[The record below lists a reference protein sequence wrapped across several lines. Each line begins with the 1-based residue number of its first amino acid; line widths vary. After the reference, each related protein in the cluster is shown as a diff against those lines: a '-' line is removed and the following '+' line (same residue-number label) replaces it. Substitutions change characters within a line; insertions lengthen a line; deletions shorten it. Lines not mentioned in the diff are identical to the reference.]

1 MTEQGMAGVSDRQGA
16 GAAQTDGHDKRLARG
31 LLWGLLGMVLVV
43 IIGLGV
49 LGLPGQTSRYA
60 AEDDLRPFGSVP
72 EFTLQERS
80 GKLVTKGD
88 LLGKVWVTDFIFTR
102 CVEEC
107 PLVSQRMARLQA
119 AFATPAD
126 FRLVS
131 ITVDPE
137 HDTPDVLSRYAANFG
152 ADAQRWL
159 FLTGEKTAIY
169 RLVQEGFHVGVVNP
183 YEPRQSSAPL
193 LPFRLHHHTWQVF
206 TPAVAWAHHS
216 IGHQDKERQ
225 TILHSLRF
233 VLMDRQGQ
241 IRGYYDSNDEEAL
254 RRLQRHVKRLLQ
266 TE

>member
-1 MTEQGMAGVSDRQGA
+1 
-16 GAAQTDGHDKRLARG
+16 
-31 LLWGLLGMVLVV
+31 LWGLLGVVLVV

-49 LGLPGQTSRYA
+49 LGLQGQTSRYA

-107 PLVSQRMARLQA
+107 PLLSQRMAQLQT
-119 AFATPAD
+119 AFATSAD

-131 ITVDPE
+131 ITVDPQ
-137 HDTPDVLSRYAANFG
+137 HDTPDVLSQYAANFG

-183 YEPRQSSAPL
+183 HEQRQSLVPL
-193 LPFRLHHHTWQVF
+193 LPFRLHHHAWQVF

-233 VLMDRQGQ
+233 VLVDRQGQ

-266 TE
+266 AE

>member
-1 MTEQGMAGVSDRQGA
+1 MTEQGMAGVSDRQGT
-16 GAAQTDGHDKRLARG
+16 GTAQTDGYDKRLARG
-31 LLWGLLGMVLVV
+31 LLWGLLGVVLVV

-49 LGLPGQTSRYA
+49 LGLQGQTFRYA
-60 AEDDLRPFGSVP
+60 SEDDLRPFGSVP

-80 GKLVTKGD
+80 GKLVTKGE

-102 CVEEC
+102 CAEEC
-107 PLVSQRMARLQA
+107 PLVSQRMARLQD
-119 AFATPAD
+119 AFATSAD

-137 HDTPDVLSRYAANFG
+137 HDTPEVLSQYAANFG

-169 RLVQEGFHVGVVNP
+169 RLVQEGFHVGVVNQ
-183 YEPRQSSAPL
+183 PRQSSAPL
-193 LPFRLHHHTWQVF
+193 VPFPLHHHAWQVF

-216 IGHQDKERQ
+216 IGHQERQ

-266 TE
+266 AE